1 MPRTFKLSLFAL
13 VLLGLIGGS
22 TAYVLAQKAVTLT
35 VDGQSRQVSTYAD
48 TAGEL
53 LADENI
59 DVAGDDVVLPSVDS
73 AVADGDTVVLNRAR
87 PLQLTVDG
95 VTTTVT
101 TTALS
106 VDEALDQLGYRGDGL
121 VLSASRSERLPLD
134 GMTLQVTTPKT
145 VTLIADG
152 TTREVTT
159 TAGTAGDLLAEQGVA
174 LAATDRTS
182 LYPNAPLL
190 DRMVLQVWRVQ
201 VAQVTETQPIDY
213 TTVETEDP
221 DAAKGTRTVTTEG
234 VEGEQA
240 VTFSVTTTDGVETGR
255 TQTGVTVTRAPVDE
269 QVSVG
274 TKVAAAPAPSTSS
287 STGGGN
293 TGAAAPESTSGLDWD
308 ALAQCEA
315 GGNWSINTGN
325 GYYGGLQ
332 YNVSTWN
339 AYGGAEFAAR
349 PDLATREQQIAVG
362 ERTYAARGASPWPS
376 CGKRL

>member
-1 MPRTFKLSLFAL
+1 MHRTLKLSLFAL
-13 VLLGLIGGS
+13 VLLGLVGGS

-35 VDGQSRQVSTYAD
+35 VDGQSREVSTYAD

-73 AVADGDTVVLNRAR
+73 EVTDGDTVVLNRAR
-87 PLQLTVDG
+87 PLELTVDG
-95 VTTTVT
+95 VTSTVT

-134 GMTLQVTTPKT
+134 GMALQVTTPKT
-145 VTLIADG
+145 ITVVADG
-152 TTREVTT
+152 ATREVTT
-159 TAGTAGDLLAEQGVA
+159 TAGTAGDLLAEQGLA
-174 LAATDRTS
+174 LSATDRTS
-182 LYPNAPLL
+182 LYPTAPLL

-201 VAQVTETQPIDY
+201 VADVTETQPVDY
-213 TTVETEDP
+213 QTVETEDP
-221 DAAKGTRTVTTEG
+221 EAAEGTRTVTTEG
-234 VEGEQA
+234 VEGEQT
-240 VTFSVTTTDGVETGR
+240 VTFSVTTTDGVETSR
-255 TQTGVTVTRAPVDE
+255 VQTGVTVTRAPVDE

-274 TKVAAAPAPSTSS
+274 TKEAPAPAA
-287 STGGGN
+287 STGGSN
-293 TGAAAPESTSGLDWD
+293 TGASAPASTSGLDWD

-332 YNVSTWN
+332 YNISTWN
-339 AYGGAEFAAR
+339 AYGGQEFASR